1 LFIEIGKAAI
11 DAINVYHAA
20 CYYGF
25 PIEDIEDELT
35 KKAYYG
41 IIRTYGQ
48 VPKVRRQSNRLFVF
62 CFVYSN
68 LFLAII
74 FPTSSSLQC
83 K

>member
-1 LFIEIGKAAI
+1 LFVELGKAAI
-11 DAINVYHAA
+11 DAINVYNAA

-25 PIEDIEDELT
+25 PIDDIEDELT

-48 VPKVRRQSNRLFVF
+48 VPKV
-62 CFVYSN
+62 
-68 LFLAII
+68 
-74 FPTSSSLQC
+74 